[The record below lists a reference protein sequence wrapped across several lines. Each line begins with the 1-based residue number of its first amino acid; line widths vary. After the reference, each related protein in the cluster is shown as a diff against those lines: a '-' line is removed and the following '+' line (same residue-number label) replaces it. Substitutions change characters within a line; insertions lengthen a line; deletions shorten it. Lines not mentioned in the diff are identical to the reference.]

1 MHQQHEIYASL
12 NIRKRLGFFFFLAKV
27 FYVSNAYVTSFSNC
41 GVHPR
46 MRLTYFERDATY
58 I

>member
-12 NIRKRLGFFFFLAKV
+12 NIRKRLGFYFLAKV

>member
-1 MHQQHEIYASL
+1 MHQLHEIYASL
-12 NIRKRLGFFFFLAKV
+12 NIRKRLGFFFFAKV
-27 FYVSNAYVTSFSNC
+27 FYVSNAYEMSFSNC